1 MEFIENLFVV
11 AIILVCFF
19 TFFHYAGKYINNK
32 LEKES
37 KEEKKAEKE
46 AKILIEKNKD
56 LIIDCIVRCIKKGSE
71 GQIIFYVEEIIV
83 DECLIAIIKKESPK
97 IFELFGKTNGIRK
110 AINSYPHYERALYN
124 QSWVY
129 VYHIVSGFIKNL
141 NLPNEVK
148 DHLNERK

>member
-71 GQIIFYVEEIIV
+71 GQIIFLELSDNFCKSLII
-83 DECLIAIIKKESPK
+83 
-97 IFELFGKTNGIRK
+97 IR
-110 AINSYPHYERALYN
+110 
-124 QSWVY
+124 
-129 VYHIVSGFIKNL
+129 
-141 NLPNEVK
+141 EVK
-148 DHLNERK
+148 LKP